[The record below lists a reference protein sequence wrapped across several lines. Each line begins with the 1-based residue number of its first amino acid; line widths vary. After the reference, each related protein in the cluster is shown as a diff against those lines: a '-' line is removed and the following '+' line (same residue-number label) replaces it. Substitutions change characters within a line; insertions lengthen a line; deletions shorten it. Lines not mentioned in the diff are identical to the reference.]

1 MAVRVGFT
9 KFRQQ
14 TMEKELV
21 RILEVLPQLGVE
33 KVILFGDLAEDKV
46 GPESTLELIMVQDIP
61 GAFNRRMDYFISHLH
76 PEVATNY
83 WVYTPAEFYTLQE
96 TNTFLAQAVKKGKV
110 VYE

>member
-9 KFRQQ
+9 RFRQQ
-14 TMEKELV
+14 TMEKELQ
-21 RILEVLPQLGVE
+21 RILETLPQLGVE

-46 GPESTLELIMVQDIP
+46 GPESTLELIIVQDIP
-61 GAFNRRMDYFISHLH
+61 GEFTRRMDYFISHLH

-83 WVYTPAEFYTLQE
+83 WVYTAEEFHTLQH
-96 TNTFLAQAVKKGKV
+96 TNAFLSQAVKKGRV